1 MAENKDIKYFNRDF
15 QGLKN
20 LLVDFTKTYYPNTYN
35 DFSPSSPGMMFME
48 MSAYIG
54 DVLSFYLDNQ
64 IQETFTQYAKQTS
77 SLYTL
82 AYMLGYRPKVTKASS
97 VDIDFYQQLPA
108 KLSGSTYIPDYD
120 YALSFAPNTQVK
132 TSVGTNYFLVQDTVD
147 FSSSSSLDPTEISVY
162 QISAGSPQYYLLKK
176 SRKATSGQ
184 IQTTS
189 FTFGAPESFSTVLIQ
204 DTNIIQILDIVDS
217 DGNIWYEVPYLG
229 QEMIFVPVKNTSTNN
244 PTYTSGEAPYQLTL
258 EKIQRRFVTRF
269 TSVGTLEIQ
278 FGSGTTNTI
287 DEVITPNAD
296 NVGIGLPYEQSK
308 LTTAYDPT
316 NFLYTDTYGIAP
328 SNTTLTVRYLKGGG
342 VTANVEA
349 NTITSF
355 ANTSNISFQNSNLNS
370 TTAQYIFNSV
380 AIANPVA
387 ASGGGD
393 GDTLEE
399 IRQNSLVAYQSQL
412 RNVTPNDYLVRAL
425 SMPSMYG
432 SVAKAYVE
440 PTKAVDV
447 TLPGQIP
454 STLNLYVLGYDT
466 NKNLT
471 TVSETVKNNLSTYLS
486 EYRMVGDTVNIK
498 NGFIIN
504 IGVDFEIVVRPN
516 YSSTEVLSNCITEL
530 RSFFSI
536 QNRQFNQPIIYR
548 DLYLALDKVAG
559 VQTVKTITITNKVGS
574 ALGYSDYAYDIS
586 SATQSGIVY
595 PSIDPMIFEI
605 KYPNTDIKGR
615 VVSL

>member
-15 QGLKN
+15 AGLKN

-48 MSAYIG
+48 MSAYVG

-64 IQETFTQYAKQTS
+64 IQETFTQYAKQTP

-82 AYMLGYRPKVTKASS
+82 AYMLGYKPKVTKAST
-97 VDIDFYQQLPA
+97 VGIDFYQQLPA
-108 KLSGSTYIPDYD
+108 KLSGSNYIPDYD

-132 TSVGTNYFLVQDTVD
+132 TSTGDNYFLVQDTID
-147 FSSSSSLDPTEISVY
+147 FNSSSSLDPTEVTVY
-162 QISAGSPQYYLLKK
+162 QISAGNPQYYLLKK
-176 SRKATSGQ
+176 TRKATSGQ
-184 IQTTS
+184 IETATFS
-189 FTFGAPESFSTVLIQ
+189 FGTPESFSTVTVE
-204 DTNIIQILDIVDS
+204 DTDIIQILDITDS

-229 QEMIFVPVKNTSTNN
+229 QEMLFIPVKNTNTSN
-244 PTYTSGEAPYQLTL
+244 PNYATGEAPYLLTL

-269 TSVGTLEIQ
+269 TSAGNLEIQ
-278 FGSGTTNTI
+278 FGSGTTNDV

-308 LTTAYDPT
+308 LTTAFDPT

-342 VTANVEA
+342 VSSNVDA

-355 ANTSNISFQNSNLNS
+355 VNTTNINFQNSSLNS
-370 TTAQYIFNSV
+370 VTAQYIFNSLAV
-380 AIANPVA
+380 TNPVA

-399 IRQNSLVAYQSQL
+399 IRQNTLVAYQSQL
-412 RNVTPNDYLVRAL
+412 RNVTPNDYLIRAL
-425 SMPSMYG
+425 SMPSTYG

-440 PTKAVDV
+440 PTKASDL
-447 TLPGQIP
+447 TLPGEIS

-466 NKNLT
+466 NSNLI
-471 TVSETVKNNLSTYLS
+471 TVSDTVKNNLNTYLS
-486 EYRMVGDTVNIK
+486 EYRMVGDSVNIK
-498 NGFIIN
+498 DGFIIN
-504 IGVDFEIVVRPN
+504 ISVDFEVVVRPN
-516 YSSTEVLSNCITEL
+516 FSSTEVLSNCITEL
-530 RSFFSI
+530 RTFFAI
-536 QNRQFNQPIIYR
+536 QNQQFNQPIIYR
-548 DLYLALDKVAG
+548 DLYLLLDKVTG
-559 VQTVKTITITNKVGS
+559 IQTVKAINIGNKVGT
-574 ALGYSDYAYDIS
+574 ALGYSDYAYDIN
-586 SATQSGIVY
+586 SATQTGIIY
-595 PSIDPMIFEI
+595 PSVDPMIFEV